1 MLVNKNILKNKIKL
15 FEKINLNCSQ
25 IIQSNIILGHS
36 IKDYNKNISKYFIIS
51 YNNKILFN
59 FFWIFSNLQKNLVFL
74 INIYLKNYN
83 IFYFSSNLLT
93 NEFDIKTI
101 YIFKKINWIKG
112 IISNQKYV
120 YNLIRRRKKYEVPK
134 FPGYFFVIN
143 KEKKDFKNLI
153 TEFKKVMLP
162 LTIIV
167 DSNIHFKNLDDIL
180 YVIPGND
187 NSVAFSNWFFKLIL
201 NTKMY
206 CKNLKNLKIIHNINI

>member
-143 KEKKDFKNLI
+143 KEKKI
-153 TEFKKVMLP
+153 
-162 LTIIV
+162 
-167 DSNIHFKNLDDIL
+167 
-180 YVIPGND
+180 
-187 NSVAFSNWFFKLIL
+187 
-201 NTKMY
+201 
-206 CKNLKNLKIIHNINI
+206 LKIL